1 MSEPHDA
8 HESLEIEGF
17 VAMGSYVERSHR
29 LTAILCC
36 SSGLELPLSSKA
48 CCPLALVYVIGRIN
62 KEKTQRRA
70 SLTKRRQTE
79 ERFRR

>member
-1 MSEPHDA
+1 MSEPQDA

-17 VAMGSYVERSHR
+17 VAMGSFVERTHL
-29 LTAILCC
+29 LTAV
-36 SSGLELPLSSKA
+36 SVVARALELPLASKA
-48 CCPLALVYVIGRIN
+48 CSRLALVFVIGRIN
-62 KEKTQRRA
+62 KKKAQRRA